1 MRPIRWGVGGILLAG
16 ALAHPTGAQSC
27 PYALQMA
34 GYGPGCGLTPLVA
47 ARTSAASAC
56 AVTFTLSV
64 PPPSST
70 CSISIPFLVL
80 GLQPAAIPM
89 QGGCALLAYP
99 DLVLGMTLDP
109 SFTSGSL
116 SFGFAPAPALIGLT
130 VYTQGV
136 AFRICNP
143 GGGLFSTSEGLQ
155 VVVV

>member
-27 PYALQMA
+27 PYALQTA
-34 GYGPGCGLTPLVA
+34 EYAQGCGLSPLVA
-47 ARTSAASAC
+47 ARTSTAPAC
-56 AVTFTLSV
+56 AVAFTLSV

-80 GLQPAAIPM
+80 GLKPATIPV
-89 QGGCALLAYP
+89 QGGCALLAYA
-99 DLVLGMTLDP
+99 DLVLGMTLAP
-109 SFTSGSL
+109 SFTSDSL

-136 AFRICNP
+136 AFRICNS
-143 GGGLFSTSEGLQ
+143 GGGVFSNTEGLQ
-155 VVVV
+155 VVIV